1 MCGWCPPTRPSR
13 NRLTLREIYNRLF
26 PALNDFGTFADN
38 GYKRSRLS
46 HMTHNLQFACDTLR
60 SRGYHMSEEDGKE
73 LEDKAIIRHVRAKQQ
88 LTKAKQ
94 RLDEIAAQIETVA
107 RRVKSSDA
115 EEVAGFSFGP
125 FEWLKPE
132 EITLRAKD
140 VVLARAELSAAQRN
154 AVSLGAPID

>member
-1 MCGWCPPTRPSR
+1 
-13 NRLTLREIYNRLF
+13 
-26 PALNDFGTFADN
+26 
-38 GYKRSRLS
+38 
-46 HMTHNLQFACDTLR
+46 
-60 SRGYHMSEEDGKE
+60 MSEEDEKE

-94 RLDEIAAQIETVA
+94 RLDEITSQIEVIA
-107 RRVKSSDA
+107 RKVKSSDA

-125 FEWLKPE
+125 FEWLKPA

-140 VVLARAELSAAQRN
+140 VVLARAELSAAHQN

>member
-1 MCGWCPPTRPSR
+1 
-13 NRLTLREIYNRLF
+13 
-26 PALNDFGTFADN
+26 
-38 GYKRSRLS
+38 
-46 HMTHNLQFACDTLR
+46 
-60 SRGYHMSEEDGKE
+60 MSEEDGKE

-115 EEVAGFSFGP
+115 EEVAGFLFGP